1 LDGRA
6 FPHPTS
12 DHAPPTPPSPCSSS
26 CRPAAAAQVAPATTP
41 TFGILAGYNS
51 ATLDGENFFDEG
63 SATQSRRNGFTG
75 GLYLTLPLGASGL
88 AFRPEVL
95 YSQKGV
101 RYASTFQ
108 APPSTGVPSS
118 LAARA
123 DVRLSYVEAP
133 LLLQYTVPTSGGL
146 RPQLYAGVAPA
157 SGRRARWESACGP
170 RHHVQ
175 RAQRLRRPRRTARG
189 DTPAFRRFDVG
200 GVVGGAVAF
209 GVGGRALTV
218 GVRYT
223 HGFLTLTDDG
233 DSPKN
238 RAIGVYGSIECRWPA
253 DAAELLRRARTA
265 ARRAHAYA
273 RRPGRRYR
281 RTAGAELAAA
291 GRPAARRGRTRGARR
306 RPAAATGN
314 GASPAGARGGHE
326 VRVSPSSSWA
336 RRGAA
341 RSVMRARW
349 PSSRWIC
356 AATASSRT
364 E

>member
-1 LDGRA
+1 MRLRTA
-6 FPHPTS
+6 LALLVVLP
-12 DHAPPTPPSPCSSS
+12 A
-26 CRPAAAAQVAPATTP
+26 AAAAQVAPATTP

-63 SATQSRRNGFTG
+63 SATQSRRNGLTG
-75 GLYLTLPLGASGL
+75 GLYLTFPLGASGL

-157 SGRRARWESACGP
+157 
-170 RHHVQ
+170 
-175 RAQRLRRPRRTARG
+175 LRTSCEVGIRVAGLGTTFNERSDCDDLG
-189 DTPAFRRFDVG
+189 ELLEEDTPAFRRFDVG
-200 GVVGGAVAF
+200 GVVGGALAF

-223 HGFLTLTDDG
+223 HGFLTLTDDS

-238 RAIGVYGSIECRWPA
+238 RAIGVYGSIELP
-253 DAAELLRRARTA
+253 LAR
-265 ARRAHAYA
+265 
-273 RRPGRRYR
+273 GRR
-281 RTAGAELAAA
+281 
-291 GRPAARRGRTRGARR
+291 
-306 RPAAATGN
+306 
-314 GASPAGARGGHE
+314 
-326 VRVSPSSSWA
+326 
-336 RRGAA
+336 
-341 RSVMRARW
+341 
-349 PSSRWIC
+349 
-356 AATASSRT
+356 
-364 E
+364 